1 MKLFVNSFLQSK
13 YFLYCFPFFV
23 MIFVFLT
30 NSPSLKFVLSNELN
44 LIGWD
49 VVKYKSN
56 HLLSNLDHV
65 IQASHFSKTVFRLTV
80 PLIVR
85 IFQLNF
91 PSLIVLQFLLY
102 YFFIFFLA
110 KYFIREL
117 NHYFLSLLLVFGLCT
132 TYFGK
137 ALIVDFRWFDGWAYF
152 FMVLSLYSKNKYVL
166 FVSVLL
172 GMFTD
177 ERFILAI
184 PAIFLLRQD
193 SLRLT
198 SIRALKFTSKYSLT
212 ILIGVVVSIFI
223 RFILIVFFNMHL
235 NSVGIFTPLVDN
247 VLNRLIG
254 IGYFTFFEGFWI
266 FVFYFLFYA
275 KLSFKK
281 NILTVLILLVFF
293 VGTSTVFLLYDLTRA
308 GAYFMPYVFLFI
320 VYLSNTIKKEIFK
333 HIVFT
338 SVIISFLF
346 PPNYVVNGIG
356 INNFIINDYFYIVL
370 KKIFV
375 VFNI

>member
-30 NSPSLKFVLSNELN
+30 NSPSLKFILSNELN

-80 PLIVR
+80 PLVVR
-85 IFQLNF
+85 MFQLNF

-102 YFFIFFLA
+102 YFFIFFLV

-117 NHYFLSLLLVFGLCT
+117 NQYFLSLLLVFGLCT

-137 ALIVDFRWFDGWAYF
+137 ALIVDFRWFDGWAYL

-166 FVSVLL
+166 FFSVLL

-177 ERFILAI
+177 ERFVFAI
-184 PAIFLLRQD
+184 PAIFLLRQEFIQI
-193 SLRLT
+193 T
-198 SIRALKFTSKYSLT
+198 SFRSINFTSRYSFT
-212 ILIGVVVSIFI
+212 ILVGVITSFII
-223 RFILIVFFNMHL
+223 RFILVVFFNMHL
-235 NSVGIFTPLVDN
+235 NNVGIFTPLVDN

-266 FVFYFLFYA
+266 FVLYFLLYV

-281 NILTVLILLVFF
+281 NMLTISILLIFF
-293 VGTSTVFLLYDLTRA
+293 VGTSSVFLLYDLTRA
-308 GAYFMPYVFLFI
+308 GAYFMPYIFLYI
-320 VYLSNTIKKEIFK
+320 VMLFKTIKKEIFTQL
-333 HIVFT
+333 VFT
-338 SVIISFLF
+338 SVFISFLF

-370 KKIFV
+370 KKFFV
-375 VFNI
+375 FFNL

>member
-1 MKLFVNSFLQSK
+1 MKLFVNCFLQSK

-65 IQASHFSKTVFRLTV
+65 IRASHFSKTVFRLTV
-80 PLIVR
+80 PLVVR
-85 IFQLNF
+85 MFQLNF

-102 YFFIFFLA
+102 YFFIFFLV

-117 NHYFLSLLLVFGLCT
+117 NQYFLSLLLVFGLCT

-137 ALIVDFRWFDGWAYF
+137 ALIVDFRWFDGWAYL

-166 FVSVLL
+166 FFSVLL

-177 ERFILAI
+177 ERFVFAI
-184 PAIFLLRQD
+184 PAIFLLRQEFIQI
-193 SLRLT
+193 T
-198 SIRALKFTSKYSLT
+198 SFRSINFTSKYSFA
-212 ILIGVVVSIFI
+212 ILIGVVTSFII
-223 RFILIVFFNMHL
+223 RFILVVFCNMHL

-266 FVFYFLFYA
+266 FVLYFLLYT
-275 KLSFKK
+275 KRSFKK
-281 NILTVLILLVFF
+281 NMLTVSILLIFF
-293 VGTSTVFLLYDLTRA
+293 VGTSSVFLLYDLTRA
-308 GAYFMPYVFLFI
+308 GAYFMPYIFLYI
-320 VYLSNTIKKEIFK
+320 TVLSKTIQKEIFTQL
-333 HIVFT
+333 VFT
-338 SVIISFLF
+338 SVFISFLF

-370 KKIFV
+370 KKFFV
-375 VFNI
+375 LFNL

>member
-30 NSPSLKFVLSNELN
+30 NSPSFKFVLSNELN

-80 PLIVR
+80 PLVVR
-85 IFQLNF
+85 MFQLNF

-102 YFFIFFLA
+102 YFFIFFLV

-117 NHYFLSLLLVFGLCT
+117 NQYFLSLLLVFGLCT

-137 ALIVDFRWFDGWAYF
+137 ALIVDFRWFDGWAYL
-152 FMVLSLYSKNKYVL
+152 FMVLSLYSKNRYVL
-166 FVSVLL
+166 FFSVLL

-177 ERFILAI
+177 ERFVFAV
-184 PAIFLLRQD
+184 PAIFLLRQEFIQI
-193 SLRLT
+193 T
-198 SIRALKFTSKYSLT
+198 SFRSINFTSKNSFT
-212 ILIGVVVSIFI
+212 ILVGVVASFII
-223 RFILIVFFNMHL
+223 RFVLVVFFNMHL
-235 NSVGIFTPLVDN
+235 NRVGIFTPLVDN

-266 FVFYFLFYA
+266 FVLYFLLHL
-275 KLSFKK
+275 KRSFKK
-281 NILTVLILLVFF
+281 NMLTVSILLIFF
-293 VGTSTVFLLYDLTRA
+293 VGTSSVFLLYDLTRA
-308 GAYFMPYVFLFI
+308 GAYFMPYIFLYII
-320 VYLSNTIKKEIFK
+320 VLSKTIQKEIFT
-333 HIVFT
+333 HLVFT
-338 SVIISFLF
+338 SVFISFLF

-370 KKIFV
+370 KKFFV
-375 VFNI
+375 MFNL